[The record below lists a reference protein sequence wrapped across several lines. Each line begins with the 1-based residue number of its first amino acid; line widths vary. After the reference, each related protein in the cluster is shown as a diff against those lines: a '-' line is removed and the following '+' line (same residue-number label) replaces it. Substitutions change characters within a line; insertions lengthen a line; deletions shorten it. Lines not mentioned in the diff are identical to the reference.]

1 MFLLALYPVFAARE
15 VDPDVVLR
23 VKTLGRGCLASGLQL
38 GFSRLEMDLCCYIP
52 FQPIKEAITLGNS
65 LLSLELKAQ
74 RFCVCMCS
82 RMCYYLIICHRL
94 LKDLVSAQ
102 FLE

>member
-1 MFLLALYPVFAARE
+1 MSLLALYPVFAARE

-52 FQPIKEAITLGNS
+52 KFRAQGSEILCVHVFMHVLLFDNMPQVVERLG
-65 LLSLELKAQ
+65 
-74 RFCVCMCS
+74 FCS
-82 RMCYYLIICHRL
+82 
-94 LKDLVSAQ
+94 VS
-102 FLE
+102 